1 MDRTIQL
8 ITWLFSASIE
18 KINEIEK
25 EVKKTNFTNDVLIN
39 KALKHLLVSKKIL
52 IQTERIYNNLLKN
65 GGLKPSSILEIK
77 NTYLQRCLF
86 QRALGQ
92 SILEETKTNN
102 IKIKLKWVKLNEL
115 IKMLLVQ
122 MEILF
127 KKISK

>member
-86 QRALGQ
+86 Q
-92 SILEETKTNN
+92 SLEETKTNN

-115 IKMLLVQ
+115 FNMLLVQ
-122 MEILF
+122 IGKLF